1 MGGVA
6 LLVLSSM
13 APLACAGRQ
22 QTKRSES
29 AHLVCLEGKES
40 GHRRGACGK
49 GMVMLAAPPA
59 VVRRTLWCFHHAQ

>member
-1 MGGVA
+1 MGGA

-29 AHLVCLEGKES
+29 AHLVCLTTVDTPDSSHSATQKF
-40 GHRRGACGK
+40 
-49 GMVMLAAPPA
+49 L
-59 VVRRTLWCFHHAQ
+59 LWPHLDFGCKAIFVA